1 MAAAPAPGSDALST
15 PDSPLVGR
23 VVRPGRAALAS
34 GPVADLVERARDGD
48 DEAWVQLY
56 RNAFPGLY
64 AFARRRLFTHEDALD
79 AVNETMAR
87 AVASLSSFRQHD
99 GAFAGWLFGILRN
112 VVMNAQRAAG
122 RPAAAVADMPMP
134 EPIEPLVADEDAMEL
149 RAAFAQL
156 PPADRELLELRVV
169 AGLSAEEVAS
179 VLDRTPGAVRTA
191 QSRALARL
199 RQLLEVTR

>member
-23 VVRPGRAALAS
+23 AVRPVRAALAS

-122 RPAAAVADMPMP
+122 RPAAAVA
-134 EPIEPLVADEDAMEL
+134 AMEL